1 MANIDQT
8 GLVDEDTLRMM
19 QRPRCG
25 MPDIDD
31 PIQINDMMGAHEE
44 PECKDHTNGN
54 RYSITCYFF
63 RHDLPPWALTARNSL
78 PYPTENSATIQTE
91 SQYKIIAIHSF
102 SFDSI

>member
-44 PECKDHTNGN
+44 PECKDHTNG
-54 RYSITCYFF
+54 
-63 RHDLPPWALTARNSL
+63 D
-78 PYPTENSATIQTE
+78 
-91 SQYKIIAIHSF
+91 
-102 SFDSI
+102 